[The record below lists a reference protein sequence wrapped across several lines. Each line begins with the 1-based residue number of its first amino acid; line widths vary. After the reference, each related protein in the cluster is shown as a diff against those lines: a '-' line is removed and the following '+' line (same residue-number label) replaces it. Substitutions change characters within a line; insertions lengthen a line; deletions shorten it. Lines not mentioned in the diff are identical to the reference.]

1 MNTLRRALLLL
12 VSLPLFGKR
21 VAAADSPASA
31 SQVAGRLLS
40 IHTMVLDPEAK
51 FSVRAVLGELDG
63 IEPLTAPDSAER
75 GRVLQLRSFVENKGE
90 RMEDSIR
97 HGEEALRIE
106 AANPF
111 LDLGDKESL
120 HYAIARQNERLGR
133 CQAAIPHYR
142 AALPLMA
149 QNGGSKLAQLG
160 TRQHIAFCLH
170 ETKQFGEARE
180 INQAIL
186 AEAATLLPPD
196 DPKTFTVRLNLA
208 QNEYELGD
216 TAAVRAGLESLL
228 ADAQKAGNADMTD
241 QSLFQLG
248 VLAYEGGRRT
258 EALSFMEQ
266 RLSLAQASGDP
277 DRIAAAVEA
286 LDILH
291 DKLSGAETP

>member
-31 SQVAGRLLS
+31 SQVAGRLLA
-40 IHTMVLDPEAK
+40 IHTMVLDPEAR

-63 IEPLTAPDSAER
+63 IEPFTAPDSAER

-120 HYAIARQNERLGR
+120 HYAIARQNEQLGR

-170 ETKQFGEARE
+170 
-180 INQAIL
+180 
-186 AEAATLLPPD
+186 
-196 DPKTFTVRLNLA
+196 
-208 QNEYELGD
+208 
-216 TAAVRAGLESLL
+216 
-228 ADAQKAGNADMTD
+228 
-241 QSLFQLG
+241 
-248 VLAYEGGRRT
+248 
-258 EALSFMEQ
+258 
-266 RLSLAQASGDP
+266 
-277 DRIAAAVEA
+277 
-286 LDILH
+286 
-291 DKLSGAETP
+291 

>member
-1 MNTLRRALLLL
+1 MNTLRRALLSI
-12 VSLPLFGKR
+12 VSLPLIGKH
-21 VAAADSPASA
+21 VAAADSQA
-31 SQVAGRLLS
+31 VGRLAA
-40 IHTMVLDPEAK
+40 IHTMVLDPGAR

-63 IEPLTAPDSAER
+63 IEPLTTPDSVDR
-75 GRVLQLRSFVENKGE
+75 GRVMQLRSFVENKGE
-90 RMEDSIR
+90 RAEDSIR
-97 HGEEALRIE
+97 HGEEAFRIE
-106 AANPF
+106 AMHPF

-120 HYAIARQNERLGR
+120 HYAIARQDEQIGR
-133 CQAAIPHYR
+133 CEDAVPHYR

-149 QNGGSKLAQLG
+149 QNGVSKLAQLG
-160 TRQHIAFCLH
+160 TRQHLAFCLH

-196 DPKTFTVRLNLA
+196 DPKTFTVRMNLA

-216 TAAVRAGLESLL
+216 TAAARAGLESLL
-228 ADAQKAGNADMTD
+228 AAALKAGNTEMTD

-258 EALSFMEQ
+258 EALDFMER
-266 RLSLAQASGDP
+266 RLSLAQASGNQE
-277 DRIAAAVEA
+277 RIAAAEEA

-291 DKLSGAETP
+291 DKLSTAMTL